1 MRIKDLMDFLSL
13 PIIIN
18 KIMPTIPPSIS
29 FNCRIIE

>member
-1 MRIKDLMDFLSL
+1 MRVKDLTDFLSL
-13 PIIIN
+13 PITIN